1 MYGNAAI
8 FTHSTYTLCS
18 LHLIEQVVLHK
29 LYGINPNLKLSSA
42 LVCWTNIFSN
52 FDFELVCIYCHKWFS
67 SDIVVACLRL
77 FFLTKKILFEL
88 NLCAVR
94 VYRFALLRQA
104 SSRSRHLLIFIIFRI
119 LLSINF
125 LYLDSRFNSTP
136 LTHNLFSSMRATKLH
151 FKLPHLISNGLS
163 SLKTSD
169 DELIQ
174 ISTKHSTIR
183 LCCYPI
189 ITLDRALDVLL
200 PFHSNCLLSVCVF
213 SFNSNYSMS
222 QPWLQENDLCLLV
235 TLHLTARSLIPA
247 WLYGVRVNSQIT
259 NTIELCAPP
268 LRRVWWQ
275 KSTRR
280 I

>member
-1 MYGNAAI
+1 MRR
-8 FTHSTYTLCS
+8 FSLTPHTHCS

-52 FDFELVCIYCHKWFS
+52 FDFELVCILLQMIFVWYYCRRVSKTIFS
-67 SDIVVACLRL
+67 Y
-77 FFLTKKILFEL
+77 KKKLFEL

-94 VYRFALLRQA
+94 VYRLALLRQA

-125 LYLDSRFNSTP
+125 LYLDSRFNSTS

-163 SLKTSD
+163 SLKTNA

-174 ISTKHSTIR
+174 ISTKHSTRR

-200 PFHSNCLLSVCVF
+200 PFVRTVLFRYVYF

-222 QPWLQENDLCLLV
+222 QPWL
-235 TLHLTARSLIPA
+235 
-247 WLYGVRVNSQIT
+247 
-259 NTIELCAPP
+259 
-268 LRRVWWQ
+268 
-275 KSTRR
+275 
-280 I
+280 